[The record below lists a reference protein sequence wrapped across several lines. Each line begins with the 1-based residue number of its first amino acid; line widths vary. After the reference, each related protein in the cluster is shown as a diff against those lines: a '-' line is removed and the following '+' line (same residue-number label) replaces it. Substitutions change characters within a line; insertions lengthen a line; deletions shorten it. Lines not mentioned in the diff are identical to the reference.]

1 MTIKKALQRSY
12 YLMALLPALFFIFCA
27 LTINFFVVHRA
38 LTTREERLEN
48 LSLVI
53 PAVLIAL
60 ITLISIIM
68 VVNLA
73 ITRKQIK
80 RITEPIALLE
90 KNTKT
95 MIDGDLQTPITYT
108 ESDEFTR
115 VFEAFDEMRKQLLVS
130 IDARTQLENNRAMF
144 LRGITHD
151 ILTPLTAISGYIEA
165 LEDNIA
171 KTPEQQAK
179 YLAIIKQ
186 KAKVIEQLVDK
197 LAVINQFQSTN
208 NPFSLTQY
216 SVDSFTKSITKIFE
230 RDYPNIQFSL
240 QNNVPENATIRIDKT
255 ELIRVFINLIENS
268 IKYAEVETLNI
279 TLTLE
284 IVNNQYQF
292 TFHNNGKEMN
302 PQLLPYLFDPFFRG
316 DAARTNTKNGS
327 GLGLAIC
334 KQIISGH
341 NGEISAKNNN
351 GFEVIITIPNHQEV
365 H

>member
-27 LTINFFVVHRA
+27 LTINFFIVRRA
-38 LTTREERLEN
+38 ISTREERLEN
-48 LSLVI
+48 LSLI
-53 PAVLIAL
+53 LPAVLIAL

-73 ITRKQIK
+73 ITRRQIK
-80 RITEPIALLE
+80 RITEPISLLE
-90 KNTKT
+90 ENTKK
-95 MIDGDLQTPITYT
+95 MIDGDLKTPITY
-108 ESDEFTR
+108 SGNDEFTR
-115 VFEAFDEMRKQLLVS
+115 VFETFDEMRKQLSTS
-130 IDARTQLENNRAMF
+130 IEARTQLENNRAMF

-151 ILTPLTAISGYIEA
+151 ILTPLTAISGYVEA

-186 KAKVIEQLVDK
+186 KTKVIEQLVDK
-197 LAVINQFQSTN
+197 LSVINQFQSAN
-208 NPFSLTQY
+208 NPFCLTQY
-216 SVDSFTKSITKIFE
+216 SVNSFTKSITTIFE

-240 QNNVPENATIRIDKT
+240 QSKVPENATIQLDKT

-268 IKYAEVETLNI
+268 IKYADVKELSI
-279 TLTLE
+279 TLKIE

-316 DAARTNTKNGS
+316 DAARSNTKNGS

-341 NGEISAKNNN
+341 NGTINARNNN
-351 GFEVIITIPNHQEV
+351 GFEIIITIPTYKEEA
-365 H
+365 